1 MSNTNESTTKDFS
14 EMSDTEKTEAIAK
27 IDKLLNTYSLLRSG
41 LDIAITEE
49 TKFPI
54 NIAFDCLNK
63 LVKRDE
69 DDKDEVR
76 KLMRNNPLLQKA
88 FDLGR
93 FSAKYLLGS
102 TEDADKMYDCLVKDG
117 VYKMPDDGYSMEEGN
132 ACFNELV
139 KEGILPDKFKYKETK
154 ISSEKQPCKAYT
166 EEDLRD
172 AGFDVSNG
180 DDKNQN
186 SFWF

>member
-1 MSNTNESTTKDFS
+1 MNNTNESTTKDFS
-14 EMSDTEKTEAIAK
+14 EMSDTEKAEAIAK

-41 LDIAITEE
+41 LDIPITEE

-54 NIAFDCLNK
+54 NIAFNCLNK

-93 FSAKYLLGS
+93 FSAKYLLRS
-102 TEDADKMYDCLVKDG
+102 TENAD
-117 VYKMPDDGYSMEEGN
+117 KMPDDGYSMEEGN

-139 KEGILPDKFKYKETK
+139 KEGILPEKKSTWLDDEKYDDEF
-154 ISSEKQPCKAYT
+154 
-166 EEDLRD
+166 LRD
-172 AGFDVSNG
+172 AGFDVSND

>member
-14 EMSDTEKTEAIAK
+14 EMSDTEKAEAIAK

-41 LDIAITEE
+41 LDIPITEE

-54 NIAFDCLNK
+54 NIAFNCLNK

-93 FSAKYLLGS
+93 FSAKYLLRS
-102 TEDADKMYDCLVKDG
+102 TENAD
-117 VYKMPDDGYSMEEGN
+117 KMPDDGYSMEEGN

-139 KEGILPDKFKYKETK
+139 KEGILPEKKSTWLDDEKYDDEF
-154 ISSEKQPCKAYT
+154 
-166 EEDLRD
+166 LRD
-172 AGFDVSNG
+172 AGFDVSND

>member
-1 MSNTNESTTKDFS
+1 MNNTNESTTKDFS
-14 EMSDTEKTEAIAK
+14 EMTENERAEAIAK
-27 IDKLLNTYSLLRSG
+27 IDKLLNTYTVLRNG
-41 LDIAITEE
+41 LNIPVTEE
-49 TKFPI
+49 TKLSI
-54 NIAFDCLNK
+54 DVAFSCLNQ

-69 DDKDEVR
+69 EQKEEIR
-76 KLMRNNPLLQKA
+76 KLIRSNPIMQGA

-102 TEDADKMYDCLVKDG
+102 VKEANKMYDCLVKDG
-117 VYKMPDDGYSMEEGN
+117 LYEMPNDGYSIKEGN

-139 KEGILPDKFKYKETK
+139 KEGILPEKKSTWLDDEKYDDEF
-154 ISSEKQPCKAYT
+154 
-166 EEDLRD
+166 LRD
-172 AGFDVSNG
+172 AGFDVSND